1 MAIEAQK
8 SFLFWSTTTSL
19 ATVIEIGE
27 VTGFN
32 GPTGSANVIDV
43 THLQSTA
50 KEKMIGLRD
59 EGQLTLDC
67 NCVPGNSGQVKLREC
82 RAARTQGHWAIKLSD
97 TAITHGITLID
108 SHGYVSGFAV
118 SGSVDNKV
126 NLSVTIEITGGVTW
140 STVAT

>member
-1 MAIEAQK
+1 MAIESQGA
-8 SFLFWSTTTSL
+8 FLYISTTTSL
-19 ATVIEIGE
+19 STVTTVGQ

-59 EGQLTLDC
+59 EGQITLDL
-67 NCVPGNSGQVKLREC
+67 NCVPGDSGQVKLREM
-82 RAARTQGHWAIKLSD
+82 RAARTQGNWAIKLND
-97 TAITHGITLID
+97 TAITMLNG
-108 SHGYVSGFAV
+108 HGYVSGFAV

-126 NLSVTIEITGGVTW
+126 NLSVTIEISGAVTW
-140 STVAT
+140 STVA